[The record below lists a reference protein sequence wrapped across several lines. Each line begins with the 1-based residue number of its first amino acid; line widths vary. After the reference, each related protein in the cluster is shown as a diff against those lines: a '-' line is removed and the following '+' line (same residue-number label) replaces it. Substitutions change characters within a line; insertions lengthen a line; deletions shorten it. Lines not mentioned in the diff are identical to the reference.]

1 MNIWLLKDNKKEG
14 PHHDFEV
21 RSMITNKEIEPETL
35 VWHEGMV
42 KWEPIGSLPLF
53 EDSFHEKEEESGQE
67 DEPADT
73 EVVPER
79 VPEVNSGN
87 VKAYLEDLA
96 QKEERE
102 PHVPARK
109 YTAEGEPVTTLYD
122 GAQGVFLWRRMF
134 ARILDIALLGFILY
148 LTSIFAHREFA
159 PFITEQGNLVFV
171 LSFVTLYETF
181 CIHLFGSSVG
191 KAILGIRI
199 ESRSGPNIGLFRA
212 FLRGLVI
219 ASTYIF
225 LFSPFFPILFILCLF
240 FAKKRGILPWDVYGN
255 SRARALPM
263 TRTRVIGALLFLIS
277 LIIIL
282 SLVTPT
288 QFYNQLFDSIE
299 QLSGDL
305 KKEP

>member
-1 MNIWLLKDNKKEG
+1 
-14 PHHDFEV
+14 
-21 RSMITNKEIEPETL
+21 
-35 VWHEGMV
+35 
-42 KWEPIGSLPLF
+42 
-53 EDSFHEKEEESGQE
+53 
-67 DEPADT
+67 
-73 EVVPER
+73 
-79 VPEVNSGN
+79 
-87 VKAYLEDLA
+87 
-96 QKEERE
+96 
-102 PHVPARK
+102 
-109 YTAEGEPVTTLYD
+109 
-122 GAQGVFLWRRMF
+122 MF
-134 ARILDIALLGFILY
+134 ARILDIALLGHSY

-263 TRTRVIGALLFLIS
+263 TRTRVIGALLFVIS
-277 LIIIL
+277 LNFIS

-299 QLSGDL
+299 RLSGDF
-305 KKEP
+305 KGT